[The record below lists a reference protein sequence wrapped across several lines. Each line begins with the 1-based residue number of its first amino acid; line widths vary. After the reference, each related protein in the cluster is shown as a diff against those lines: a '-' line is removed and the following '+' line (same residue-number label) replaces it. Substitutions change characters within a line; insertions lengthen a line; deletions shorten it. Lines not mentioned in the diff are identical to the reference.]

1 MVLLS
6 GSQGLEQVM
15 CQPQGP
21 WSKSIDPLCEKGRSS
36 IMDRKG
42 SGEGLKP
49 VLNRCQGDGGG
60 VADQELV
67 DRGHLTAVVG

>member
-1 MVLLS
+1 
-6 GSQGLEQVM
+6 
-15 CQPQGP
+15 
-21 WSKSIDPLCEKGRSS
+21 
-36 IMDRKG
+36 MDRKG